1 MLLLFDRERVKDNQ
15 GWREKERERGSER
28 GRVGERERRVGQMDG
43 GAMKRAYPTSFGRK
57 SVSEPLTGAGHVFAV
72 KSEPYKIHVKK

>member
-1 MLLLFDRERVKDNQ
+1 M
-15 GWREKERERGSER
+15 RGE
-28 GRVGERERRVGQMDG
+28 GVGERRVGQMDG

-57 SVSEPLTGAGHVFAV
+57 SVSEPLTGAGHVIAV